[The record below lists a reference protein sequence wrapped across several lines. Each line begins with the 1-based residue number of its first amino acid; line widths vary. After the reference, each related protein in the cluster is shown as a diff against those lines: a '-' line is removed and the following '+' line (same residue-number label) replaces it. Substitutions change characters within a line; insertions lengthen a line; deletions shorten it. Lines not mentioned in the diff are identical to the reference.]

1 MNLNVDRFTLE
12 IVLHCAV
19 KILVPIPL
27 FNGRIHKSALCIHS
41 QSFSFAYCVWFSVPW
56 HTVESAKQEIV
67 CIGVLAQ
74 STYGFAWL
82 WWIVLNSLASIEYS
96 VRESRLGVYFTSSIF
111 QWNVSFRIIHFFYLI
126 VFPVRYIPK
135 HNKNTWMIIICS
147 VCACCF
153 HSISLFSSCALSFT
167 VNSVSHSHIQK
178 LEAQYH
184 ALSLNVND
192 KTININVNKLTAIRH
207 TVRSKRTNW
216 YIFILN
222 ILHFGSMYRV

>member
-1 MNLNVDRFTLE
+1 MNLNVDRFTPE

-135 HNKNTWMIIICS
+135 HNKTHGWLS
-147 VCACCF
+147 YAACVRAAFIQFHCF
-153 HSISLFSSCALSFT
+153 HPVRCRLQLT
-167 VNSVSHSHIQK
+167 V
-178 LEAQYH
+178 YH
-184 ALSLNVND
+184 
-192 KTININVNKLTAIRH
+192 TRT
-207 TVRSKRTNW
+207 SK
-216 YIFILN
+216 
-222 ILHFGSMYRV
+222 S